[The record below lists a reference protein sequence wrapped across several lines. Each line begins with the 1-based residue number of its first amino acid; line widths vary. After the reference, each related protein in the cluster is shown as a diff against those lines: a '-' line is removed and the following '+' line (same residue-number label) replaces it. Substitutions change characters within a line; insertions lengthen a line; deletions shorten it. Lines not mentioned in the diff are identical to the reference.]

1 MNVEI
6 LKPLLGEA
14 EYTALND
21 ALKDKKG
28 KLADLDSGAYVSSE
42 KYQATA
48 KQLADTQGLL
58 ASNTAEYDELK
69 KAAGDNTALTQQ
81 IDQMKADYDKQRQEL
96 VDGYEAQLK
105 RGRIEREIIS
115 KHNPNDVNDI
125 MPHID
130 LSKVTVSDDGITGLE
145 EQMKALKEQ
154 KAYYFQTADPQ
165 ASGLD
170 HKQQPAN
177 DDPFAKGFENAF
189 K

>member
-58 ASNTAEYDELK
+58 ASKTAEYDELK
-69 KAAGDNTALTQQ
+69 KTAGDNTALTQQ
-81 IDQMKADYDKQRQEL
+81 IDQMKAAGAGGRL
-96 VDGYEAQLK
+96 RGTVEAW
-105 RGRIEREIIS
+105 
-115 KHNPNDVNDI
+115 
-125 MPHID
+125 PH
-130 LSKVTVSDDGITGLE
+130 
-145 EQMKALKEQ
+145 
-154 KAYYFQTADPQ
+154 
-165 ASGLD
+165 
-170 HKQQPAN
+170 
-177 DDPFAKGFENAF
+177 
-189 K
+189 